1 MVPVVVTETS
11 AFGTDE
17 VRARWLESSVAEV
30 RRLRGQGIP
39 ILGYTWFP
47 MLTMIDWKYRLGRKP
62 REAYRIDLG
71 LYTCHEPG
79 DPGAGRWKPTPLVE
93 QLRGYVRDPVRAVGH
108 LVPAQQSQ
116 ESRP

>member
-1 MVPVVVTETS
+1 MIVTETS

-17 VRARWLESSVAEV
+17 VRARWLEGSVAEV
-30 RRLRGQGIP
+30 RRLRGQGVP

-62 REAYRIDLG
+62 REAYRIELG
-71 LYTCHEPG
+71 LYTSRDPG

-93 QLRGYVRDPVRAVGH
+93 KLRAFVEDPARAVGP
-108 LVPAQQSQ
+108 LVPAGASQ
-116 ESRP
+116 ESHR